1 MKPIC
6 DEVRGIIIYKA
17 VVLEL
22 TYREI
27 RDELRL
33 RDGIGVSI
41 STISEFV
48 QEYVA
53 TGSYT
58 RTPAAASTRYDAL
71 LEAPDTVAFI
81 RDLLA
86 LNSTLFLDEIQLE
99 LAAVLGLAASTATI
113 CRAILRMGLTRKKIE
128 LVACQRRREEA
139 SIYCR
144 PRNNRRYIAGIA
156 VL

>member
-99 LAAVLGLAASTATI
+99 W
-113 CRAILRMGLTRKKIE
+113 
-128 LVACQRRREEA
+128 
-139 SIYCR
+139 
-144 PRNNRRYIAGIA
+144 PPF
-156 VL
+156 